1 MSGTES
7 NHDLEEQKKYD
18 HDKNMI
24 EHFSHFCGQNIPKLM
39 KLFKR
44 NLISK

>member
-7 NHDLEEQKKYD
+7 NHDLEEQKNYD

-24 EHFSHFCGQNIPKLM
+24 EHFLTFVDK
-39 KLFKR
+39 
-44 NLISK
+44 IS